1 MINSPLKAW
10 SLAGKKALITGATKG
25 IGKAIADELVLLG
38 AAVFLVARTTKDVQ
52 KCVEQYRRDGYEAY
66 GMAAD
71 VSDKA
76 QLQQLLAK
84 IEETWGNLDILVN
97 NAGINIRKN
106 TLDYSTEDYQKI
118 MDVNLK
124 SAWELSRLC
133 YPLLKAN
140 QQGGS
145 IVNMSSV
152 ASLRTIR
159 TSTAAYAMSKA
170 AMEQMTKFMAAE
182 WGADNIRVNAVL
194 PWYIA
199 TPLAQEVLKDKAKH
213 QSIIDRTPMQRVGQ
227 PAEVARTVAFLAMPA
242 ASYISGACIPVDG
255 GFLTLGL

>member
-1 MINSPLKAW
+1 MINPTLKAW
-10 SLAGKKALITGATKG
+10 SLVGKKALITGATKG

-38 AAVFLVARTTKDVQ
+38 AAVFVVARTAKDVQ
-52 KCVEQYRRDGYEAY
+52 NCVEQYRREGYEAY
-66 GMAAD
+66 GMAVD
-71 VSDKA
+71 VSDKT
-76 QLQQLLAK
+76 QLLDLVSK
-84 IEETWGNLDILVN
+84 IEKTWGNLDILVN

-106 TLDYSTEDYQKI
+106 TLDYSSEDYQKI

-133 YPLLKAN
+133 YPLLKTYE
-140 QQGGS
+140 GGN

-159 TSTAAYAMSKA
+159 TSTAAYAMTKA

-182 WGADNIRVNAVL
+182 WGIDNIRVNAVL

-199 TPLAQEVLKDKAKH
+199 TPLAQEVLKDKTKH
-213 QSIIDRTPMQRVGQ
+213 KSIIDRTPMQRVGQ

-255 GFLTLGL
+255 AFLTLGL